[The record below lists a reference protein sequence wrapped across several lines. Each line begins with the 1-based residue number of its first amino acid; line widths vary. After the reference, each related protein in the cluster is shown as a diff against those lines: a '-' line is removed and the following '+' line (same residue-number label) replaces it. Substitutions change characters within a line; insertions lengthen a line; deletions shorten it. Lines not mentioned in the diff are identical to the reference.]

1 MIKSNSSGSNGN
13 SIKESF
19 REALKLTKTKKM
31 KKAVTKAATQ
41 MKKDIDYKDVL
52 NTKDNTKESTTSG
65 SSSKGGT
72 SNSKSKQHP
81 YLISLDK
88 FADAIA
94 GKDGIQGILKS
105 LYDLIKA
112 LSKKKAVLISSLTIS
127 LSGQIAKFV
136 SAVYTSWK
144 VLSGQDKN
152 NSSSK

>member
-65 SSSKGGT
+65 SSSAGRA
-72 SNSKSKQHP
+72 KSK
-81 YLISLDK
+81 LFSLCLAYNTK
-88 FADAIA
+88 IH
-94 GKDGIQGILKS
+94 S
-105 LYDLIKA
+105 
-112 LSKKKAVLISSLTIS
+112 
-127 LSGQIAKFV
+127 
-136 SAVYTSWK
+136 
-144 VLSGQDKN
+144 
-152 NSSSK
+152 